1 MEQILSRKPKSKTK
15 ILFGVAIAVSFF
27 LGLWF
32 RNFIPIA
39 IVDGQFVNRTEF
51 VSLLVEQAGKSVMQK
66 IVIKKYVNDEAKRR
80 KIKVTKEELQEQIK
94 FVSDRLKREHATFE
108 QYLAVQKLTE
118 RQFLEEMDLQL
129 KVKKIFGP
137 GILVTT
143 KEIDQY
149 LKDHKIVKGKG
160 AIYESQKI
168 DVYDAL
174 FKAKLQNAFKIFL
187 IDKLKKAKIHYFIK
201 L

>member
-1 MEQILSRKPKSKTK
+1 MEQILSRRPKSKTK
-15 ILFGVAIAVSFF
+15 ILFGIAIAISFF

-51 VSLLVEQAGKSVMQK
+51 VSRLVEQAGKTVMQK
-66 IVIKKYVNDEAKRR
+66 IIIKKYVNDEAKRR
-80 KIKVTKEELQEQIK
+80 KIKVTKEELQEQVK
-94 FVSDRLKREHATFE
+94 FVADRLKREHATFE
-108 QYLAVQKLTE
+108 QYLSAQKLSE
-118 RQFLEEMDLQL
+118 RQFLEEMELQL

-160 AIYESQKI
+160 AIYESQKV

-174 FKAKLQNAFKIFL
+174 YKAKLQNAFRIFL
-187 IDKLKKAKIHYFIK
+187 ADKLKVAKIHYFIK